1 MFSAMFLKSTPLFYL
16 FLTTG
21 KSHGMGLGF
30 CAHLLAHLVLRTS
43 LRCLVKFHQFKK
55 PVSRFSTRGESPSR
69 PFAPRVPIAPP
80 IACLCCCSGMVD
92 GLAAKHL
99 QAPYKPHASI
109 RVARCWHGADTPSPN
124 TCANKK
130 GNACAA
136 LPSMSCQW

>member
-69 PFAPRVPIAPP
+69 PFAPRVPIAPLLP
-80 IACLCCCSGMVD
+80 ACAAVVAWLMVW
-92 GLAAKHL
+92 L
-99 QAPYKPHASI
+99 PNICKPHASI

-136 LPSMSCQW
+136 LPSMPCQW